1 MDQQQIDLIYQQY
14 PWATEI
20 TLEKVS
26 SSMTINNSTMAMIA
40 AVLGKKDAASIRALS
55 ADAEEAEDLVTASGE
70 ATVKATKVA
79 GGAMNV
85 IMKSS
90 DPVNATAELAHE
102 AAKIMANAGIGVSN
116 MGAGMGKWASGLK
129 MVARHA
135 GTPLVVATGM
145 GIIFAKLLTE
155 QEKQARQLI
164 DFGAVVSDVD
174 HWTNLRFA
182 TRDLGMGLKDFTDL
196 MAESKPFLVQ
206 AEENLFEGAL
216 RLAEF
221 AKEIDQDKTFRDF
234 GMGIQDQTRFIAQE
248 IQTFYQLGEL
258 TSMNEVGRKRVIDSY
273 RSANNLALFTGDV
286 FGMQREEALRL
297 RDEARNN
304 VDLRVGLLQN
314 KAFIE
319 KTYGEQ
325 ASKNISD
332 ATGLVRVLNEQLFGA
347 DFAGAMESVIT
358 GFVGDISFDQTAANN
373 ISKTMIETLQ
383 GAPGASEAL
392 IDLVEKIGTGQFKTE
407 AETVDAYKKFFKL
420 IRDVPFKV
428 TAGDPNLEALNALL
442 ASAKTAA
449 GAEEFLMSDTDT
461 LTSGYYANLADNA
474 DTSIEVMNNMAIAF
488 QEMQELLTPGFGS
501 MATGFRTLSG
511 SLMRFGR
518 GVSKLF
524 HGDEQG
530 DNRFETFWEE
540 HRASIH
546 DKRLSQINEG
556 NVVSNVQIVEM
567 QIKQMREST
576 DELQA
581 ILDAKDGMAPDWTD
595 PETGEVIEG
604 EKITDEQRQNL
615 ENLLMDQQDELNEL
629 LSYQEKLQAK
639 KVELLGKEEATV
651 E

>member
-40 AVLGKKDAASIRALS
+40 AVLGKKDAASIRELS
-55 ADAEEAEDLVTASGE
+55 SDAEDAEDTVTKSGK
-70 ATVKATKVA
+70 ATVKSIKIA
-79 GGAMNV
+79 GGAMNT
-85 IMKSS
+85 IMKGS

-102 AAKIMANAGIGVSN
+102 AAKIMANAGIGLSN

-164 DFGAVVSDVD
+164 DFGAVVSDID
-174 HWTNLRFA
+174 HWTKLRFA
-182 TRDLGMGLKDFTDL
+182 TRDLGMGLKDFNDL

-221 AKEIDQDKTFRDF
+221 AKEIDQDKTFKDY
-234 GMGIQDQTRFIAQE
+234 GMGIQDQTRFITQE
-248 IQTFYQLGEL
+248 IQTLYQLGEI
-258 TSMNEVGRKRVIDSY
+258 TEMNAAGRKRVIDSY

-332 ATGLVRVLNEQLFGA
+332 ATGIVRVLNEQLFGA
-347 DFAGAMESVIT
+347 DFAGAMEGVIS

-373 ISKTMIETLQ
+373 ISKTLIETLQ

-392 IDLVEKIGTGQFKTE
+392 INLVEKIGTGQFKNE

-420 IRDVPFKV
+420 IKDVPFKV

-461 LTSGYYANLADNA
+461 LTSGLYADRADMS

-511 SLMRFGR
+511 SLMKFGR

-524 HGDEQG
+524 HGEEQG

-576 DELQA
+576 NELEA
-581 ILDAKDGMAPDWTD
+581 ILESEYAPDYTD
-595 PETGEVIEG
+595 PETNEVIKG
-604 EKITDEQRQNL
+604 EKITEEQRQTL
-615 ENLLMDQQDELNEL
+615 ENLLMNQTDELLEL
-629 LSYQEKLQAK
+629 ISYQEKLQAK